1 MAKDRSMINQV
12 TFPQMFNDSVVRY
25 GDLRCQWWKPTPDT
39 LESLTYSQVGRIVK
53 ELACGLMALGM
64 QKQDRAA
71 IMSQTCPQWMWADF
85 SILNSAGIT
94 VTIYPT
100 LSIKEMVFI
109 VNNSGSKFLYVRD
122 EVNLAKALEAW
133 DEMPSLEKV
142 IVMRPGFVSTGE
154 NVLSIDD
161 VKALG
166 VKYMM
171 QYPNAY
177 YDRWRSVGLMD
188 RMSIVYTSG
197 TTGLQKGAVH
207 THLSMNAANMLDLR
221 LIPPASTDDIWLSFL
236 PIAHTYE
243 RQCGHF
249 MALQCGAT
257 IAYAQS
263 TSTIVADIMTFN
275 PTVFMA
281 VPRIYERI
289 FMTLKDLTSAD
300 PQRAA
305 IFEEALKV
313 GLAVTEA
320 RADENGFVDMSEGI
334 DFTEGLDPELK
345 EKYLQFDELVFSKVR
360 SFLGKNYRFAFSAA
374 GGLPAD
380 LCKIFM
386 AMGIRIIE
394 GYGLTE
400 TCNTIN
406 LNVLHKILPGSVGPV
421 VHGVEGRIAE
431 DGEWL
436 VRGDNIIREYWNNP
450 EATAEAF
457 TEDGFFKTGDI
468 VEMLADG
475 YIKIVDRKKGIIVLD
490 TGKNVPAAKVEN
502 LFSLSK
508 WVDQVLA
515 IGDNQKYIG
524 ALVVPSFD
532 AFVAYF
538 KQAEIPFDES
548 ALEYMGEGAER
559 VCIKVGDDFIAIP
572 RLQELVK
579 EMIDEANRQ
588 LEEHEQIKEYV
599 IINRKFTETADEVTP
614 TLKLKRKV
622 ILGNFKADVD
632 KLFQ

>member
-1 MAKDRSMINQV
+1 MAQDRQMITQQ
-12 TFPQMFNDSVVRY
+12 TFPQMFNDSVVRF
-25 GDLRCQWWKPTPDT
+25 GDLRCQWWKPTPET
-39 LESLTYSQVGRIVK
+39 LESLTYAQVGRIVK
-53 ELACGLMALGM
+53 EMACGLMTLGM

-71 IMSQTCPQWMWADF
+71 IMSTNCPEWMWADF

-100 LSIKEMVFI
+100 LSVKEMVFI

-122 EVNLAKALEAW
+122 EENLQKALDGW
-133 DEMPSLEKV
+133 NEMPDLEKV
-142 IVMRPGFVSTGE
+142 IVMRPGYISTNP
-154 NVLSIDD
+154 NVLSIADLRD
-161 VKALG
+161 LG

-177 YDRWRSVGLMD
+177 YERWSSVELMD
-188 RMSIVYTSG
+188 RMTIIYTSG
-197 TTGLQKGAVH
+197 TTGQQKGAVH
-207 THLSMNAANMLDLR
+207 THFSINAANALDLR
-221 LIPPASTDDIWLSFL
+221 LLPQVSCEDIWLSFL
-236 PIAHTYE
+236 PLAHSYE

-249 MALQCGAT
+249 MALAVGAT
-257 IAYAQS
+257 IAYAQKPS
-263 TSTIVADIMTFN
+263 TVVADIFSFN
-275 PTVFMA
+275 PTLFMS

-289 FMTLKDLTSAD
+289 YMTLREMTSAD

-305 IFEEALKV
+305 VFEEALKV

-334 DFTEGLDPELK
+334 DFTEGLNPELK
-345 EKYLQFDELVFSKVR
+345 EKYLQYDELVFSKVR
-360 SFLGKNYRFAFSAA
+360 GFLGSGYRFAFSAA

-406 LNVLHKILPGSVGPV
+406 LNRLNKILPGSVGPV
-421 VHGVEGRIAE
+421 AHGVEGRIAE

-450 EATAEAF
+450 EATKEAF

-468 VEMLADG
+468 VEMVADG

-502 LFSLSK
+502 LFSLDK

-532 AFVAYF
+532 AFIAYF
-538 KQAEIPFDES
+538 KSAEIPFDES
-548 ALEYMGEGAER
+548 QVEFMGEGAER
-559 VCIKVGDDFIAIP
+559 VCVKVGDDFIANQ
-572 RLQELVK
+572 RLKELVK
-579 EMIDEANRQ
+579 EAIDEANTQ
-588 LEEHEQIKEYV
+588 LEEHEKIKDYV
-599 IINRKFTETADEVTP
+599 IVTRKFTETADEVTP

-622 ILGNFKADVD
+622 ILKNFKNDVD
-632 KLFQ
+632 ELFK

>member
-12 TFPQMFNDSVVRY
+12 TLTEMFNDSVVRY

-39 LESLTYSQVGRIVK
+39 LAELTYAQSGRIVK
-53 ELACGLMALGM
+53 ELACGLMSMGLE
-64 QKQDRAA
+64 KQDRAA
-71 IMSQTCPQWMWADF
+71 IMSATCPEWMWADF
-85 SILNSAGIT
+85 SILMSAGIT

-109 VNNSGSKFLYVRD
+109 VNDSGSKFLYVRD

-133 DEMPSLEKV
+133 DEMPTLEKV
-142 IVMRPGFVSTGE
+142 IVMREGFVSNQE
-154 NVLSIDD
+154 RVLSIADI
-161 VKALG
+161 KAMG
-166 VKYMM
+166 VKYMVEH
-171 QYPNAY
+171 PHAY

-188 RMSIVYTSG
+188 RASIVYTSG
-197 TTGLQKGAVH
+197 TTGQQKGAVH
-207 THLSMNAANMLDLR
+207 THFSFISANALDLR
-221 LIPPASTDDIWLSFL
+221 LVPPVSTEDTWLSFL

-275 PTVFMA
+275 PTVFMS

-289 FMTLKDLTSAD
+289 FMTLKEMTAAD
-300 PQRAA
+300 PARAA
-305 IFEEALKV
+305 IFEEALQV
-313 GLAVTEA
+313 GLEVTEA
-320 RADENGFVDMSEGI
+320 RSDENGFVDMSEGI

-345 EKYLQFDELVFSKVR
+345 EKYLKYDELVFSKVR
-360 SFLGKNYRFAFSAA
+360 SFLGQNYRFAFSAA

-380 LCKIFM
+380 LCKIYM

-400 TCNTIN
+400 TSNTIN
-406 LNVLHKILPGSVGPV
+406 LNRLHKILPGSVGPV
-421 VHGVEGRIAE
+421 CVGVEGRVAE

-450 EATAEAF
+450 EATREAF

-468 VEMLADG
+468 VEVLADG

-515 IGDNQKYIG
+515 VGDDQKYIG

-538 KQAEIPFDES
+538 KQNEIPFDES
-548 ALEYMGEGAER
+548 ALEYVGEGAER
-559 VCIKVGDDFIAIP
+559 VCIKVGDDFIEIP
-572 RLQELVK
+572 QLKELVK
-579 EMIDEANRQ
+579 EAIDEANRE

-599 IINRKFTETADEVTP
+599 LISRKFTETDDEVTP

-622 ILGNFKADVD
+622 ILNNFKEEAE
-632 KLFQ
+632 KLFK

>member
-1 MAKDRSMINQV
+1 MAKDRHMINQV
-12 TFPQMFNDSVVRY
+12 TFPQMLNDSVVRY

-39 LESLTYSQVGRIVK
+39 LKSLTYAQVGRIVK
-53 ELACGLMALGM
+53 ELACGLMKMGFE
-64 QKQDRAA
+64 KQDRAA
-71 IMSQTCPQWMWADF
+71 IMSATCPQWMWADF
-85 SILNSAGIT
+85 SILNAAGIT

-100 LSIKEMVFI
+100 LSVKEMVFI
-109 VNNSGSKFLYVRD
+109 VNDSGSKFLFVRD
-122 EVNLAKALEAW
+122 EVNLQKALDGW
-133 DEMPSLEKV
+133 DQMPTLEKI
-142 IVMRPGFVSTGE
+142 IVMRPGYVSSRPD
-154 NVLSIDD
+154 VLSLDD
-161 VKALG
+161 VKESG

-177 YDRWRSVGLMD
+177 YERWTSVGLTD

-197 TTGLQKGAVH
+197 TTGQQKGAVH
-207 THLSMNAANMLDLR
+207 THLSMNAANALDFR
-221 LIPPASTDDIWLSFL
+221 LIPPASSDDIWLSFL

-257 IAYAQS
+257 IAYAQG

-275 PTVFMA
+275 PTVFMS

-289 FMTLKDLTSAD
+289 FMTLKEMTSAD

-313 GLAVTEA
+313 GLEVTEA

-334 DFTEGLDPELK
+334 DFTAGLDPELK
-345 EKYLQFDELVFSKVR
+345 EKYLKFDELVFSKVR
-360 SFLGKNYRFAFSAA
+360 AFLGKNYRFAFSAA

-380 LCKIFM
+380 LCKIYM

-406 LNVLHKILPGSVGPV
+406 LNILNKILPGSVGPAAA
-421 VHGVEGRIAE
+421 GIEGRIAE

-450 EATAEAF
+450 EATQEAF

-475 YIKIVDRKKGIIVLD
+475 YIKIIDRKKGIIVLD

-524 ALVVPSFD
+524 ALVVPAFD
-532 AFVAYF
+532 AFIAYF
-538 KQAEIPFDES
+538 KQAEIPFDET
-548 ALEYMGEGAER
+548 ALAYMGEGAER
-559 VCIKVGDDFIAIP
+559 VCIKVGDDFTANP
-572 RLQELVK
+572 RLKELVK
-579 EMIDEANRQ
+579 EMIDEANQQ
-588 LEEHEQIKEYV
+588 LEEHEQIREYV

-622 ILGNFKADVD
+622 IVNNFQDEVN

>member
-1 MAKDRSMINQV
+1 
-12 TFPQMFNDSVVRY
+12 MFNDSVVRY

-39 LESLTYSQVGRIVK
+39 LESLTYAQTGRIVK
-53 ELACGLMALGM
+53 ELACGLMSLGM
-64 QKQDRAA
+64 LKQDRAA
-71 IMSQTCPQWMWADF
+71 IMSATCPQWMWADF
-85 SILNSAGIT
+85 SILNSGGIT

-100 LSIKEMVFI
+100 LSTKEMVFI
-109 VNNSGSKFLYVRD
+109 VNDSGSKFLYVRD
-122 EVNLAKALEAW
+122 EVNLKKALEAW
-133 DEMPSLEKV
+133 DQMPTLEKV
-142 IVMRPGFVSTGE
+142 IVMRPGFVSNTE

-161 VKALG
+161 VRALG

-171 QYPNAY
+171 QYPDTY
-177 YDRWRSVGLMD
+177 YERWRSVDLMD
-188 RMSIVYTSG
+188 RASIVYTSG
-197 TTGLQKGAVH
+197 TTGQQKGAVH
-207 THLSMNAANMLDLR
+207 THLSMISANALDFR
-221 LIPPASTDDIWLSFL
+221 LIPSASCEDIWLSFL

-263 TSTIVADIMTFN
+263 TSTIIADIMTFN
-275 PTVFMA
+275 PTVFMS

-289 FMTLKDLTSAD
+289 FMTLREMTSAD

-305 IFEEALKV
+305 IFEEALQV
-313 GLAVTEA
+313 GLQVTEA
-320 RADENGFVDMSEGI
+320 RADEYGFVDMSEGI

-345 EKYLQFDELVFSKVR
+345 EKYLKFDELVFSKVR

-406 LNVLHKILPGSVGPV
+406 LNRIFKILPGSVGPV
-421 VHGVEGRIAE
+421 AHGVEGRIAE

-450 EATAEAF
+450 EATKEAF

-468 VEMLADG
+468 VEMMADG

-490 TGKNVPAAKVEN
+490 TGKNVPAAKIEN

-515 IGDNQKYIG
+515 IGDDQKYIG

-532 AFVAYF
+532 AFAAYF
-538 KQAEIPFDES
+538 RQAEIPFDES
-548 ALEYMGEGAER
+548 ALEYVGEGAER
-559 VCIKVGDDFIAIP
+559 VCVKAGEDFIAIP
-572 RLQELVK
+572 QLKELVQAA
-579 EMIDEANRQ
+579 IDEANSQ
-588 LEEHEQIKEYV
+588 LEEHERVKDYV
-599 IINRKFTETADEVTP
+599 IVSRKFTETADEVTP

-622 ILGNFKADVD
+622 ILSNFKDDVD
-632 KLFQ
+632 KLFK

>member
-1 MAKDRSMINQV
+1 MAKDRSMINLV
-12 TFPQMFNDSVVRY
+12 TLPQMFNDSVARY
-25 GDLRCQWWKPTPDT
+25 GEKRCQWWKPTPDT
-39 LESLTYSQVGRIVK
+39 LQSLTYAQAGRIVK
-53 ELACGLMALGM
+53 ELACGLMALGI

-71 IMSQTCPQWMWADF
+71 IMSATCPQWMWADF
-85 SILNSAGIT
+85 SILTSAGIT
-94 VTIYPT
+94 VTIYPS
-100 LSIKEMVFI
+100 LSVKEMVFI
-109 VNNSGSKFLYVRD
+109 INNSGSKLLYVRD
-122 EVNLAKALEAW
+122 EVNLEKALEAW
-133 DEMPSLEKV
+133 DQMSTLEKV
-142 IVMRPGFVSTGE
+142 IVMRDGYVSTADK
-154 NVLSIDD
+154 VLSLAD
-161 VKALG
+161 VRELG

-177 YDRWRSVGLMD
+177 YERWRSVDLMD
-188 RMSIVYTSG
+188 RASIVYTSG

-207 THLSMNAANMLDLR
+207 THFSMISANALDFR
-221 LIPPASTDDIWLSFL
+221 LIPKASSDDVWLSFL

-249 MALQCGAT
+249 MALQCGAA

-275 PTVFMA
+275 PTVFMS

-289 FMTLKDLTSAD
+289 FMTLREMTSAD

-305 IFEEALKV
+305 IFEEALQV
-313 GLAVTEA
+313 GLQVTEA

-345 EKYLQFDELVFSKVR
+345 EKYLKFDELVFSKVR
-360 SFLGKNYRFAFSAA
+360 SFLGQNYRFAFSAA

-406 LNVLHKILPGSVGPV
+406 LNLLHKILPGSVGPV
-421 VHGVEGRIAE
+421 TAGVEGRIAE

-450 EATAEAF
+450 EATQEAF

-515 IGDNQKYIG
+515 VGDNQKYIG

-538 KQAEIPFDES
+538 KQAGIAFDEE
-548 ALEYMGEGAER
+548 ALEYIGEGAER
-559 VCIKVGDDFIAIP
+559 VCVKAGHDFIAIP
-572 RLQELVK
+572 RLKELVR
-579 EMIDEANRQ
+579 EAIDEANQ
-588 LEEHEQIKEYV
+588 ELEEHERIKDYV
-599 IINRKFTETADEVTP
+599 IIPRKFTEVADEVTP
-614 TLKLKRKV
+614 TLKLKRRV
-622 ILGNFKADVD
+622 IISNFKDDVD